1 MHQLICHP
9 TQRAD
14 PAVIV
19 ASYERDPGNA
29 ECLFPVVPENHPINN
44 TRNHYLDAPQDTVQA
59 ATSQVT
65 QRRRPTP

>member
-1 MHQLICHP
+1 
-9 TQRAD
+9 
-14 PAVIV
+14 VIV
-19 ASYERDPGNA
+19 ASYERDLGNT